1 MALEILWFLAMVPY
15 ASLCIEGLSSKM
27 ASLGLRHSKRFT
39 LPFWFMV
46 AWPPLWLK
54 NAKSAFFFQNMQ
66 RNPSFDPKFNADQE
80 SYNFMGSQMK

>member
-15 ASLCIEGLSSKM
+15 ASLCIEGLTSKM

-46 AWPPLWLK
+46 VWPPLWLK
-54 NAKSAFFFQNMQ
+54 NAKSAFFFFKICKETPHSI
-66 RNPSFDPKFNADQE
+66 RNLMLIKNLITLW
-80 SYNFMGSQMK
+80 GRK